1 MYNLILKNLLFLN
14 KPDSVNEKVKSILAA
29 NQLNVI
35 NIQGFCE
42 AIAYL
47 TEGRSPQPELVLL
60 DLELLEVSGAYAV
73 KQLQA
78 IAPDVPIIALVS
90 PPQEEMAIGLFSVG
104 LQDYLL
110 KDEISSR
117 TLMRVIAAA
126 VSRSRYVK
134 SKCSERKISNGLEK
148 ISAALG
154 NDFFQKSPTGMAILD
169 PVGVIIHVNQALA
182 KMNGRSLQDFLSQKI
197 TEIWPEIGV
206 QLMGQFEE
214 VWQTGASIIERE
226 FTMNQPGSSNLTHQ
240 SWSMF
245 PLSDAEGETIAIGC
259 LILDISDR
267 KQAEQALRQQWLRE
281 YLIGTIQERIR
292 ESLNLDEV
300 LNTAVTEVRKFLQ
313 TDRVIICRFNSG
325 ATGVV
330 IAESVNKEWPKTLG
344 IEINAQC
351 FWETYFPMYQQGWI
365 CAQENV
371 GLFGLETEVCPVDLF
386 TKFDIKANLVV
397 PIFQKDNIWG
407 LLIAH
412 HCQAPRKWESSEIE
426 SLRYISLQLGTA
438 LKQSALFE
446 QAQTEIRDR
455 KEIEA
460 ALRQSQQ
467 QLQLALESSALG
479 LWDWDI
485 QTGKIYVSPQWKK
498 NLGYAPEEIADRI
511 DSWEPLIHPQDIF
524 TVKRILAAHLQGR
537 TQVLDAEFRMAHKSG
552 EWLWIACYGQISQRD
567 SSGKPVRITGTS
579 KNISDRKEAAEAI
592 EQERQQLRQIVAH
605 APVAI
610 AILDREMRYLAYSK
624 KWLTTY
630 GLVGQEILGY
640 RHYQILPD
648 MPDRWQEDYQK
659 ALTGE
664 IISIPEECWNRANGQ
679 KIYLRRA
686 IHPWYSPNGQVG
698 GIVIASDRIDEL
710 VEAREQ
716 AIAAVKFK
724 SQFFAN
730 ISHEIRTPM
739 NGVLAMSDLLLKT
752 PLNGEQ
758 LDFVQTLKVTSNH
771 LLTIINDLLD
781 FSKLESAQ
789 IRLEMREFDL
799 NECLETVIDLLAPQ
813 ANAKGLQM
821 AVLIESDVPR
831 QLVGDDLRLR
841 QILTNLIGNALKFT
855 ETGEVIVHV
864 ERLENLNLKKSAI
877 NSPAIDSY
885 DLNRPITI
893 KFSIKDTGLGIS
905 EPDQKKLFQVFSQ
918 VHQTSRKYGGT
929 GLGLAICKQ
938 FAELM
943 GGEIG
948 VKSQLGEGSTFW
960 FTSKLGLGKTNLD
973 LPHISYVNKSEKIR
987 EIEATRK
994 ALSEKKILVI
1004 DRNTTNRTV
1013 VILAAKSWGMQVEE
1027 TDNAVAA
1034 LTNLCSDTAQQNF
1047 YDVVLVDW
1055 QLLKFDREF
1064 RSQLMRI
1071 QPLLNPTKFVLMTE
1085 ITETQKAKHL
1095 LDLAFASYL
1104 IKPITESRLKTAMLK
1119 VLFSPNESSRQ
1130 MNEKINIAK
1139 SEASDLKILIVE
1151 DTRMNQKV
1159 IRHQLEMLGY
1169 VADFVNNGQ
1178 EALGQLSDKS
1188 YDLIFMDC
1196 QMPILDGYETTKALR
1211 AREAEQKLQQN
1222 PIQRTVVIGLTA
1234 YGINDECAD
1243 GSGLTNREKGFAVGM
1258 DDFLT
1263 KPISLEDL
1271 ELAIQRWVKP
1281 DTFRP
1286 EIVNNL
1292 VNFSECNVEQV
1303 YGLESVV
1310 NVANLAKITQG
1321 NIELQQELIKLF
1333 IQQAEK
1339 NLQNAQ
1345 ESLKIGDIQTLCHN
1359 AHQLKGA
1366 SANAAVIGMPEL
1378 AAELERQANANNLK
1392 EAIALI
1398 GELHQKLE
1406 HLKSAIPFRDPLG
1419 GIAFSEKLSPELIS
1433 AIAVYSP
1440 NHGQQNHKQI
1450 TQPSLS
1456 SKLKIT
1462 YSDRNYLYEKIP
1474 IDFVR
1479 LHKLSGGSRE
1489 FEIKLLKIFVQQME
1503 TYLEEAMTGFTAH
1516 NYLNIAHKMQQ
1527 INGASKNVGIL
1538 IIPEITQQIEAEIAD
1553 NNLASIAESM
1563 NQLQNIH
1570 QIIKR
1575 FVASLGDDL
1584 TSNTP
1589 KPSLGMKT

>member
-1 MYNLILKNLLFLN
+1 MYNLILKNILFLN
-14 KPDSVNEKVKSILAA
+14 KKNPVNEKIQSILAA
-29 NQLNVI
+29 NQLNVV

-47 TEGRSPQPELVLL
+47 TEGRVPQPDLVLL
-60 DLELLEVSGAYAV
+60 DLDLPTVSGASAV

-78 IAPDVPIIALVS
+78 IAPDMPIIALVS
-90 PPQEEMAIGLFSVG
+90 PQQEEMAIGLFAVG

-110 KDEISSR
+110 KDEINSR

-134 SKCSERKISNGLEK
+134 SRCSERIESDRLEK

-154 NDFFQKSPTGMAILD
+154 NDFFQKASTGMAIFD

-182 KMNGRSLQDFLSQKI
+182 TMNGRSLQDFSGQKI
-197 TEIWPEIGV
+197 TAIWPENADKF
-206 QLMGQFEE
+206 MGQIEQ
-214 VWQTGASIIERE
+214 VRQTGQAIIDGE
-226 FTMNQPGSSNLTHQ
+226 FTMNQPDGPHLTHQ

-245 PLSDAEGETIAIGC
+245 PLSDGEGETIAIGC

-267 KQAEQALRQQWLRE
+267 KQAEESLRQQWLRE
-281 YLIGTIQERIR
+281 CLIGTIQERIR

-330 IAESVNKEWPKTLG
+330 IAESLSNEWPKTLG
-344 IEINAQC
+344 MEINAHC
-351 FWETYFPMYQQGWI
+351 FWDTYFPMYQQGWI
-365 CAQENV
+365 CAEENV
-371 GLFGLETEVCPVDLF
+371 HLFGLKTEVCPVDLF
-386 TKFDIKANLVV
+386 TKFDIQANLVV
-397 PIFQKDNIWG
+397 PILQGNNIWG

-412 HCQAPRKWESSEIE
+412 HCQAPRQWKSSEIE
-426 SLRYISLQLGTA
+426 SLRHISLQLGTA

-446 QAQTEIRDR
+446 KAQSEIRDR

-479 LWDWDI
+479 LWDWNI

-498 NLGYAPEEIADRI
+498 ILGYAPEEIADHI

-524 TVKRILAAHLQGR
+524 KVKRILAAHLQGQ
-537 TQVLDAEFRMAHKSG
+537 TQVLDAEFRMGHKSG
-552 EWLWIACYGQISQRD
+552 EWLWIACYGKISQRD
-567 SSGKPVRITGTS
+567 SSGQPVRITGTS
-579 KNISDRKEAAEAI
+579 KNISDRKQAAEAI

-624 KWLTTY
+624 KWRTTY
-630 GLVGQEILGY
+630 GLVEQEILGDC
-640 RHYQILPD
+640 HYQIVPD
-648 MPDRWQEDYQK
+648 MPDRWREDYQK

-698 GIVIASDRIDEL
+698 GIVIASDRIDQL

-716 AIAAVKFK
+716 ALAAVRFK

-752 PLNGEQ
+752 PLNAEQ
-758 LDFVQTLKVTSNH
+758 LDFVQTLKFTSNH

-789 IRLEMREFDL
+789 MRLEMREFDL
-799 NECLETVIDLLAPQ
+799 NECLESVIDLLATQ

-821 AVLIESDVPR
+821 AILIEADVPR

-864 ERLENLNLKKSAI
+864 ERLETLNLRKSQKNYPAI
-877 NSPAIDSY
+877 NSYA
-885 DLNRPITI
+885 LNRPITI
-893 KFSIKDTGLGIS
+893 KFSIKDTGIGIS
-905 EPDQKKLFQVFSQ
+905 EPEQKKLFQVFSQ

-938 FAELM
+938 FTELM

-960 FTSKLGLGKTNLD
+960 FTTKLRLGKTHLD
-973 LPHISYVNKSEKIR
+973 LPHLSDVNKSEKIR

-994 ALSEKKILVI
+994 ALSGKKILVI
-1004 DRNTTNRTV
+1004 DRNATNRTV

-1034 LTNLCSDTAQQNF
+1034 LTNLCSDTAQQHF
-1047 YDVVLVDW
+1047 YDVILVDW
-1055 QLLKFDREF
+1055 QLLKLDREF
-1064 RSQLMRI
+1064 RAQLMRI
-1071 QPLLNPTKFVLMTE
+1071 QPMLKATKLILMTE
-1085 ITETQKAKHL
+1085 ITETQKANHL
-1095 LDLAFASYL
+1095 LNLALASYL
-1104 IKPITESRLKTAMLK
+1104 VKPITESRLKTAILK
-1119 VLFSPNESSRQ
+1119 VIVFHKESSSQ
-1130 MNEKINIAK
+1130 IKEKINLAK
-1139 SEASDLKILIVE
+1139 TEASALKILIVE
-1151 DTRMNQKV
+1151 DTLMNQKV
-1159 IRHQLEMLGY
+1159 IKHQLEMLGY

-1178 EALGQLSDKS
+1178 EALAELSEKS
-1188 YDLIFMDC
+1188 YDIIFMDC

-1211 AREAEQKLQQN
+1211 EREAQQKMAKKF
-1222 PIQRTVVIGLTA
+1222 IQKTVVIGLTA

-1243 GSGLTNREKGFAVGM
+1243 GSSLTNREKGFMVGM

-1271 ELAIQRWVKP
+1271 ESAIQRWAKP
-1281 DTFRP
+1281 ENLP
-1286 EIVNNL
+1286 PKIVDNL
-1292 VNFSECNVEQV
+1292 VNMPECTVEPV
-1303 YGLESVV
+1303 DRLASVV
-1310 NVANLAKITQG
+1310 NVAHLAKITQA
-1321 NIELQQELIKLF
+1321 NLELQQELLELF
-1333 IQQAEK
+1333 IQQAET
-1339 NLQNAQ
+1339 NLQKAQ
-1345 ESLKIGDIQTLCHN
+1345 EALKIGDIQTLCHN

-1366 SANAAVIGMPEL
+1366 SANVAVIGMPDL
-1378 AAELERQANANNLK
+1378 AAELERQAQANNLK

-1398 GELHQKLE
+1398 SQLHQKLE
-1406 HLKSAIPFRDPLG
+1406 HLKSAIPPRG
-1419 GIAFSEKLSPELIS
+1419 SRSKIAFSEQLSPQLIS
-1433 AIAVYSP
+1433 AIAVYPP
-1440 NHGQQNHKQI
+1440 NHGKQNHQQI
-1450 TQPSLS
+1450 TQPSISPKLEITS
-1456 SKLKIT
+1456 SDQN
-1462 YSDRNYLYEKIP
+1462 SFYEKIP

-1489 FEIKLLKIFVQQME
+1489 FEIKLLQIFVQQME
-1503 TYLEEAMTGFTAH
+1503 TCLEEAMTGIAAH

-1553 NNLASIAESM
+1553 NNLGYIAELM
-1563 NQLQNIH
+1563 NQLQNLH